1 MAPKVTSSRDRGKGK
16 ARKPVTT
23 SKGRANRQGAASG
36 RPITQR
42 GRQERGGARVTQGRG
57 AAPTQAPALP
67 PGKKG
72 GPLARRTPGGQPRLP
87 GGTGNQPRL
96 PGGTGGQLRL
106 PPGSAKVLGRGG
118 GLLGPIGAAFA
129 LGTQIGEMMEPS
141 RGQQAINRR
150 ISQDAA
156 REAEEKANP
165 TRGGLTGDQRLRN
178 ARADRNRRI
187 ERDSRAKAGSSPA
200 RARVPSTELQAP
212 EAGNS
217 GGSARV
223 PQAGSGRAS
232 NAGSTSARVPQGQSQ
247 NMDENYA
254 TWTRANRKLAEK
266 VKPGQAGYAAIQ
278 RELAKIKGPAAQSEN
293 QDFQPNAP
301 KLGQFDASPSAGPN
315 AFTGDDKGYQ
325 TQQSQQ
331 AKKRKRLLGLF

>member
-1 MAPKVTSSRDRGKGK
+1 
-16 ARKPVTT
+16 
-23 SKGRANRQGAASG
+23 
-36 RPITQR
+36 
-42 GRQERGGARVTQGRG
+42 
-57 AAPTQAPALP
+57 
-67 PGKKG
+67 
-72 GPLARRTPGGQPRLP
+72 
-87 GGTGNQPRL
+87 
-96 PGGTGGQLRL
+96 
-106 PPGSAKVLGRGG
+106 
-118 GLLGPIGAAFA
+118 
-129 LGTQIGEMMEPS
+129 MEPS

-178 ARADRNRRI
+178 ARAEQGRRKVR
-187 ERDSRAKAGSSPA
+187 ERKAEVAQPDA
-200 RARVPSTELQAP
+200 RQASQP
-212 EAGNS
+212 S
-217 GGSARV
+217 GGGGGARV
-223 PQAGSGRAS
+223 PQTGGGGRPSAMP
-232 NAGSTSARVPQGQSQ
+232 AAVTRAQTSQPAGQSQ

-331 AKKRKRLLGLF
+331 AKKRKKLLGLF